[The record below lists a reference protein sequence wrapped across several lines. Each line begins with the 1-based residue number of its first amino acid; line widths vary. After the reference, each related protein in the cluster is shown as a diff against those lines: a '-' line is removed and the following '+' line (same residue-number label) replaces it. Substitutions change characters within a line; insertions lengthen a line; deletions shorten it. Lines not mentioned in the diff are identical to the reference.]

1 MKPGR
6 SKKAMLNTP
15 ASYLLAAVLAVTALG
30 LTQCR
35 MTEQT
40 VTGVDIESATKHGRR
55 SDRLDR
61 CYRRCESSYRDC
73 RRDEDRRHKK
83 ALRACDKLDTRA
95 ERRACREAESKL
107 HRSERRECREALG
120 ACRQDCRYNEGAG
133 QAGR

>member
-1 MKPGR
+1 MKPAR
-6 SKKAMLNTP
+6 SMKAMLRP
-15 ASYLLAAVLAVTALG
+15 ATYLLAALLAVTALG

-35 MTEQT
+35 MTERT
-40 VTGVDIESATKHGRR
+40 VTGVDVDSFNGHGR

-61 CYRRCESSYRDC
+61 CFRRCESTYRDC

-95 ERRACREAESKL
+95 ERRACRDAEAKL
-107 HRSERRECREALG
+107 HHAEKRECREALG
-120 ACRQDCRYNEGAG
+120 ACRQDCRYNEGSG